1 MGRVR
6 VAEPARPGPARAGPA
21 RPGLI
26 LHPWVRLLIWLALT
40 TIWVVTSAFLLRTP
54 AGVDADR

>member
-6 VAEPARPGPARAGPA
+6 VAEPA